1 MSKKRIICTKK
12 INSKTKNKAALYNLE
27 IIDLDFLSIESTV
40 NNEIATK
47 LRDNKNPLIFT
58 SANAVNA
65 VVKNICTFEIN
76 LIQKDC
82 YAIDGKTAQKALEA
96 QFNLIGLAPSG
107 KALANKIIKKRVL
120 SLLHCTTQM
129 RRKELY
135 QITVSNNI
143 IVNAL
148 EVYQKKIIAHK
159 IERGYEGLMIF
170 SPSQLDAFLLNN
182 TIAIDLPIFCIGPTT
197 SNYAKQLGYLNVQH
211 PKEASINSTVEQVIN
226 FYQ

>member
-12 INSKTKNKAALYNLE
+12 IDAKFKRKAALDNLE
-27 IIDLDFLSIESTV
+27 IIDFDFLLIKSII
-40 NNEIATK
+40 NNEIATT
-47 LRDNKNPLIFT
+47 LRDNKCPLVFT

-65 VVKNICTFEIN
+65 VLKNINTYQID

-82 YAIDGKTAQKALEA
+82 FVIDGKTAKIALEA
-96 QFNLIGLAPSG
+96 QFNLVGLAPSG
-107 KALANKIIKKRVL
+107 KALAKKIIKKKATY
-120 SLLHCTTQM
+120 LLHCSTQM

-135 QITVSNNI
+135 EITVSNNI
-143 IVNAL
+143 LVNTL
-148 EVYQKKIIAHK
+148 EVYQKKTIAHK
-159 IERGYEGLMIF
+159 IEKTYEGLMIF
-170 SPSQLDAFLLNN
+170 SPSQLDAFLLKN